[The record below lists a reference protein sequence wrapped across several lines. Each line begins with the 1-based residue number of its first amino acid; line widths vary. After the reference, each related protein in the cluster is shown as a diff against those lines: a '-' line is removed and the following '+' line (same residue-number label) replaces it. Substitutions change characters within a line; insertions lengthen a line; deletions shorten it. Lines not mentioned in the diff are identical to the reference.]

1 MKVFDPVGSEPGDVC
16 GRGAFVAMGNTR
28 PEARAVVHGVE
39 ERGVAGTA
47 FDPRTGT
54 GHVARREGD
63 YARARA
69 AGVAVEVLLVE
80 TFGGL
85 GDGLMNLLEEAQR
98 VREDMLSA
106 SEYDE
111 TTWSARTWMVFVCSS
126 ASRWRRSA
134 QSRTRLPPRWAWA
147 SPPTHGGTTGPE
159 HMLGPRRAR
168 TTTE

>member
-1 MKVFDPVGSEPGDVC
+1 M
-16 GRGAFVAMGNTR
+16 
-28 PEARAVVHGVE
+28 
-39 ERGVAGTA
+39 AGTA

-111 TTWSARTWMVFVCSS
+111 TTWSARTWMVFVQQRISVATQRAVS
-126 ASRWRRSA
+126 HEIATA
-134 QSRTRLPPRWAWA
+134 LGLGLATDPRGHDGA
-147 SPPTHGGTTGPE
+147 
-159 HMLGPRRAR
+159 
-168 TTTE
+168 